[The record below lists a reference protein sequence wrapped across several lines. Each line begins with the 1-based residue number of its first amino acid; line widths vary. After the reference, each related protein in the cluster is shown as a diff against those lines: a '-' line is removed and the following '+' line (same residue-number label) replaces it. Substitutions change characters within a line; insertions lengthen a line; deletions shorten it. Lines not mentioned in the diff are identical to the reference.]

1 MCFLFSLIPATF
13 WLVVGFFVLFTSNK
27 AEGATRKFGRILA
40 IWIFVIA
47 LLFPICGAYVTLSGN
62 CPMEKMMEKMDMPV
76 GDHN

>member
-27 AEGATRKFGRILA
+27 AEGATRKFGRILE

-47 LLFPICGAYVTLSGN
+47 LLLHI
-62 CPMEKMMEKMDMPV
+62 
-76 GDHN
+76 